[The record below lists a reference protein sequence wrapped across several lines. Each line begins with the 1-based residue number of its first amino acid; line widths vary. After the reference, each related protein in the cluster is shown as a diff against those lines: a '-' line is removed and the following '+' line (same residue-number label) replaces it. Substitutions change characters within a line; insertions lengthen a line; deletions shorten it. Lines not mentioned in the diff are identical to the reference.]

1 MLSMQWWLTVVG
13 AKRATCRGATYRR
26 PTTNNLSLADR
37 SFSMVGIRLDDA
49 DFRGTIGANGNVACV
64 QDAKQSL
71 QHEHSGAHDVCFA
84 TRPNTVAA
92 TGSG

>member
-1 MLSMQWWLTVVG
+1 
-13 AKRATCRGATYRR
+13 
-26 PTTNNLSLADR
+26 
-37 SFSMVGIRLDDA
+37 MVGIRLDDA